1 MTRFVLAACGLA
13 GLAAAGVAVPVHGR
27 SQDRAVDV
35 PKADITV
42 TTDLDYVSTAEYPN
56 KKDRLDVYAPANA
69 PKGGT
74 GAPVVVSI
82 HGGALREGDKS
93 GQAFV
98 GQRFAA
104 AGFVTIV
111 INYRLS
117 PSVMHPAH
125 VEDAAHAVA
134 WARSHAAEYG
144 GDPKKLFVIGHSAGA
159 YLAALLTLD
168 PKYLAAY
175 QMSAADL
182 KGVVPVSAFFYVDRK
197 GVAPDRPKDVWGTDT
212 AVWKAASPASYL
224 RKEAPPMLL
233 LYADGDDEWRRQ
245 QQADFLAD
253 MKKAGA
259 KAIETKMI
267 AGRTHGSIWSQMKNA
282 NDETAS
288 AIIAFLKAH

>member
-1 MTRFVLAACGLA
+1 MTRSLLVACGLA
-13 GLAAAGVAVPVHGR
+13 GLAAAGLAVPVQGR
-27 SQDRAVDV
+27 SQDRAPDV
-35 PKADITV
+35 PKTDIAVTV

-56 KKDRLDVYAPANA
+56 RKDRLDVYAPKNA
-69 PKGGT
+69 K

-104 AGFVTIV
+104 AGFVTVV

-134 WARSHAAEYG
+134 WARSLAAEYG
-144 GDPKKLFVIGHSAGA
+144 GDPTRLFVIGHSAGA

-182 KGVVPVSAFFYVDRK
+182 KGVVPVSAFFYVDRP
-197 GVAPDRPKDVWGTDT
+197 GVAPDRPKDVWGTDP

-224 RKEAPPMLL
+224 RKDAPPMLL
-233 LYADGDDEWRRQ
+233 LYADGDDAWRRQ

-253 MKKAGA
+253 MKQAGA
-259 KAIETKMI
+259 KHIETRMV
-267 AGRTHGSIWSQMKNA
+267 AGRNHGSIWSQMKNA

-288 AIIAFLKAH
+288 AIIAFVKAH

>member
-1 MTRFVLAACGLA
+1 MTRSVLAACGLTV
-13 GLAAAGVAVPVHGR
+13 LAAAGLTMPVQGR
-27 SQDRAVDV
+27 SQDRSADV
-35 PKADITV
+35 PKTDITV

-56 KKDRLDVYAPANA
+56 KKDRLDVYAPKNA
-69 PKGGT
+69 K

-104 AGFVTIV
+104 AGFVTMV

-117 PSVMHPAH
+117 PSVAHPAH

-134 WARSHAAEYG
+134 WARSHAGEYG

-168 PKYLAAY
+168 PKYLGAY

-197 GVAPDRPKDVWGTDT
+197 GVAPDRPKDVWGTDP
-212 AVWKAASPASYL
+212 AAWKAASPASYL
-224 RKEAPPMLL
+224 RKEVPPMLL

-259 KAIETKMI
+259 QGIETRMI

>member
-1 MTRFVLAACGLA
+1 MTRFVLAACGLVGLVVA
-13 GLAAAGVAVPVHGR
+13 GPSSPAQAR
-27 SQDRAVDV
+27 SQDRAPDV

-56 KKDRLDVYAPANA
+56 RKDRLDVYAPKDA
-69 PKGGT
+69 K
-74 GAPVVVSI
+74 GAPIVVSI

-98 GQRFAA
+98 GQRLAA
-104 AGFVTIV
+104 AGFVAVV

-117 PSVMHPAH
+117 PSVRHPAH

-134 WARSHAAEYG
+134 WARSHAAEFG

-159 YLAALLTLD
+159 YLAALLALD
-168 PKYLAAY
+168 PQYLAAY

-182 KGVVPVSAFFYVDRK
+182 RGVVPVSAFFYVDRP
-197 GVAPDRPKDVWGTDT
+197 GVAPDRPKDVWGTDP
-212 AVWKAASPASYL
+212 AVWKAASPASYV
-224 RKEAPPMLL
+224 RKDTPPMRLPMLL
-233 LYADGDDEWRRQ
+233 LYADGDDAWRRQ

-259 KAIETKMI
+259 KAIETRMI

>member
-1 MTRFVLAACGLA
+1 MTRSVLAACGLA
-13 GLAAAGVAVPVHGR
+13 ALTAAGLAVPVQGR
-27 SQDRAVDV
+27 SQDRAPDV

-56 KKDRLDVYAPANA
+56 KKDRLDVYAPKNA
-69 PKGGT
+69 K

-104 AGFVTIV
+104 AGFVTMV

-117 PSVMHPAH
+117 PSVAHPAH

-134 WARSHAAEYG
+134 WARSHAGEYG

-168 PKYLAAY
+168 PKYLGAY

-197 GVAPDRPKDVWGTDT
+197 GVAPDRPKDVWGTDP
-212 AVWKAASPASYL
+212 AAWKAASPASYL
-224 RKEAPPMLL
+224 RKEVPPMLL

-245 QQADFLAD
+245 QQADFRAD

-259 KAIETKMI
+259 TGIETRMI

>member
-1 MTRFVLAACGLA
+1 MTRFVLAACGLV
-13 GLAAAGVAVPVHGR
+13 GLVALGPSSLVQAR
-27 SQDRAVDV
+27 SQDRAPDV
-35 PKADITV
+35 PKADIMV

-56 KKDRLDVYAPANA
+56 HKDRLDVYAPKDA
-69 PKGGT
+69 K
-74 GAPVVVSI
+74 GAPIVVSI

-98 GQRFAA
+98 GQRLAA
-104 AGFVTIV
+104 AGFVAVV

-117 PSVMHPAH
+117 PSVRHPAH

-134 WARSHAAEYG
+134 WARSHAAEFG

-159 YLAALLTLD
+159 YLAALLALD
-168 PKYLAAY
+168 PQYLAAY

-182 KGVVPVSAFFYVDRK
+182 RGVVPVSAFFYVDRP
-197 GVAPDRPKDVWGTDT
+197 GVAPDRPKDVWGTDP
-212 AVWKAASPASYL
+212 AVWKAASPASYV
-224 RKEAPPMLL
+224 RKDTPPMRLPMLL
-233 LYADGDDEWRRQ
+233 LYADGDDAWRRQ

-259 KAIETKMI
+259 KAIETRMI

-282 NDETAS
+282 NDDTAT

>member
-1 MTRFVLAACGLA
+1 MRRLVMAACGLA
-13 GLAAAGVAVPVHGR
+13 GVLSAAPALAQSAASA
-27 SQDRAVDV
+27 SST
-35 PKADITV
+35 ADIKV
-42 TTDLDYVSTAEYPN
+42 TTDLDYVSTAEYPAR
-56 KKDRLDVYAPANA
+56 KDRLDIYAPANA
-69 PKGGT
+69 K

-93 GQAFV
+93 GHAFV
-98 GQRFAA
+98 GRRFAE
-104 AGFVTIV
+104 AGFVTVV

-134 WARSHAAEYG
+134 WARTHAAEFG

-175 QMSAADL
+175 QMTAADL
-182 KGVVPVSAFFYVDRK
+182 AGVVPVSAFFYVDRK
-197 GVAPDRPKDVWGTDT
+197 GVAPDRPKDVWGTDA
-212 AVWKAASPASYL
+212 AVWKAASPATYV
-224 RKEAPPMLL
+224 RKDLPPMLL

-245 QQADFLAD
+245 QQADFVAD
-253 MKKAGA
+253 LKKAGGKQVEA
-259 KAIETKMI
+259 RVI
-267 AGRTHGSIWSQMKNA
+267 AGRDHGSVWSRMKNA

-288 AIIAFLKAH
+288 AIIAFLKAR